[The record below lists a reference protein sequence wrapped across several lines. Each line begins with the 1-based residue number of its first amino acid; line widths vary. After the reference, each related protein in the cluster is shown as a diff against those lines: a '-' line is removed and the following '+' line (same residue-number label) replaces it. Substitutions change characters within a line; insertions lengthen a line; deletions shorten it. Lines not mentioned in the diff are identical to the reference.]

1 MQPLVA
7 HGGLVFAKSVE
18 VRPFIFEAQRLRICV
33 SYLIVLLYA
42 PGINLPFTTIM
53 KLDRHLQSPKS
64 AAFALHAFVLIF
76 MGVRQTQQYLLA
88 RHADAPCFSYSKE
101 RTPLHFATQK
111 AVRMVLYVLV
121 VGKKASIG
129 LFIGKMHK
137 VLLVN
142 QSKVEY
148 FWVPFLHQRQKN

>member
-1 MQPLVA
+1 MPCVALDKYHNGGCPHAQPLVA
-7 HGGLVFAKSVE
+7 HGGLVLAKSVE

-53 KLDRHLQSPKS
+53 KLDRHLSSPKS

-76 MGVRQTQQYLLA
+76 MGVNKHSSICLLA

-101 RTPLHFATQK
+101 SIPLYFATQK
-111 AVRMVLYVLV
+111 AVRMVLCVLV
-121 VGKKASIG
+121 VGKKTSIG
-129 LFIGKMHK
+129 LFIGKMRK
-137 VLLVN
+137 VLLVD
-142 QSKVEY
+142 
-148 FWVPFLHQRQKN
+148 